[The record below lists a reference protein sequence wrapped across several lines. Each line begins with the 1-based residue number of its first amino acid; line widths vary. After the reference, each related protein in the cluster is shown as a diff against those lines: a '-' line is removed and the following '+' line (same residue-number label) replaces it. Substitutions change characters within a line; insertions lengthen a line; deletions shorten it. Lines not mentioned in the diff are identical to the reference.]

1 MDLDQS
7 MVGLIRNLNL
17 LSKWLGVR
25 LWLFCMEKFWFVTV
39 GKLTVDSTRFN
50 LSEEEIEKKTS
61 KKV

>member
-25 LWLFCMEKFWFVTV
+25 LWLFCMEIFWFVTV

-50 LSEEEIEKKTS
+50 LSEEEIEKKNF
-61 KKV
+61 

>member
-25 LWLFCMEKFWFVTV
+25 LWLFCMENFWFVTV

-50 LSEEEIEKKTS
+50 LSEEEIEKKNF
-61 KKV
+61 